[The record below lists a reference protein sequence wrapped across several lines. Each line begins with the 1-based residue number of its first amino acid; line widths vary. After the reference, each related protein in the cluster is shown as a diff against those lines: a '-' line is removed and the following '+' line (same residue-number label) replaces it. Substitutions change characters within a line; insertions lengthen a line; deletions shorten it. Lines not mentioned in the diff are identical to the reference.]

1 MGEGEDEGGIPAVK
15 RRVEIRD
22 HWMNGAVA
30 RMKFGS
36 AMVRF
41 WCVEFDTWEVKRG
54 RDAVLGV

>member
-1 MGEGEDEGGIPAVK
+1 MK